1 MRKTTETCF
10 RDPFLGVV
18 VVRRSARARRI
29 ILRINAAREVVLT
42 IPYRASLDD
51 GLRFLQSRRDWVL
64 AAKERVPA
72 PAPHRSPEEVAAL
85 RKEAAAWLPV
95 RLAELASRYGF
106 VYKQV
111 RLKYNRSNWGSC
123 SVRGNINLN
132 ICLMAVPEPL
142 RDYVILHELCHLNYL
157 DHGAAFHALLESVC
171 PGHLRLQKELRAYAG
186 LLAK

>member
-1 MRKTTETCF
+1 MRKTTETRF
-10 RDPFLGVV
+10 RDPFLGIV
-18 VVRRSARARRI
+18 VVRRSPRARRI
-29 ILRINAAREVVLT
+29 IIRINSALEAVLT

-72 PAPHRSPEEVAAL
+72 PAPRRSPEEVGAL
-85 RKEAAAWLPV
+85 RQEAAAWLPA

-106 VYKQV
+106 VYKQL

-123 SVRGNINLN
+123 SARGNINLN
-132 ICLMAVPEPL
+132 ICLMAVPEHL
-142 RDYVILHELCHLNYL
+142 RDYVILHELCHLRHL
-157 DHGAAFHALLESVC
+157 DHGAGFHALLESCC
-171 PGHLRLQKELRAYAG
+171 PDHLRLQKELKAYAG